1 MDHELKIIES
11 CKFQPKLIAT
21 SHSYGLYLC
30 ANRQYTRNERLS
42 ALLNFLQS
50 TR

>member
-11 CKFQPKLIAT
+11 CKFQPKLLNEIAT

-30 ANRQYTRNERLS
+30 ANKK
-42 ALLNFLQS
+42 
-50 TR
+50 